1 MPLLVRENS
10 SNFCP
15 WESEEVA
22 SKVGEAVSCSKVEES
37 LSWGA
42 V

>member
-1 MPLLVRENS
+1 MPLLVGENS

-22 SKVGEAVSCSKVEES
+22 SKVAEAVSCSKVEES
-37 LSWGA
+37 LPWGA